1 MLRLVS
7 GIMKP
12 AEIPAADRVRSAERY
27 RLIIPVEESG
37 YREKQYDGKNIGDR
51 KPRSGEKY
59 IIGRVDGT
67 GVF

>member
-1 MLRLVS
+1 MLRRVS

-27 RLIIPVEESG
+27 RLKILVEESV
-37 YREKQYDGKNIGDR
+37 YREKEYDGKNIGDR

-59 IIGRVDGT
+59 ICKKAER
-67 GVF
+67 